1 MRENTSRDA
10 RWVAKPKS
18 RAAVHAA
25 VKGEGRLVLEAHPY
39 FHVWVDWVGGWS
51 VVFSCALYIH
61 IHAHKNISS
70 YTYNR
75 CIYVYMYTHTHKHTQ
90 THTHL
95 FMRMLVSWWRVK
107 PLALFFVFSGSPGR
121 TGCGYTCDTKNGVA
135 RLRLF
140 PGAARL
146 PILIMWMWMWMWSSC
161 ERVVGR
167 WLSWSRSCECA
178 VGRWF
183 SWSRSCECVI
193 GQWLSWTS
201 YT

>member
-10 RWVAKPKS
+10 RGVAKPKS

-61 IHAHKNISS
+61 IPAHKNISS

-95 FMRMLVSWWRVK
+95 FMRMLLSWWRGPWLCFLFSAAARAGQGVGI
-107 PLALFFVFSGSPGR
+107 PATPRMALRDWDCFQARPGR
-121 TGCGYTCDTKNGVA
+121 
-135 RLRLF
+135 RS
-140 PGAARL
+140 
-146 PILIMWMWMWMWSSC
+146 WSC
-161 ERVVGR
+161 E
-167 WLSWSRSCECA
+167 
-178 VGRWF
+178 
-183 SWSRSCECVI
+183 
-193 GQWLSWTS
+193 
-201 YT
+201 